1 MVMVYSY
8 FCTRMILSFLFIILN
23 AKEVTLF
30 VSMKQH
36 CEKKYSLWTIADA
49 KNRVFSVWWSKSKII
64 KRKPN
69 WFSDFWISFEYISI
83 IYLTYLL
90 HSTKLIFDNSKPWK
104 NVGVVV
110 GNNEGFKLNLEQPI
124 PTMIYGQ
131 FIITFKS
138 QTS

>member
-36 CEKKYSLWTIADA
+36 CGKKYSLWTIVHSIC
-49 KNRVFSVWWSKSKII
+49 KKSGVWWSKII
-64 KRKPN
+64 NCKPN

-83 IYLTYLL
+83 IYLTYL
-90 HSTKLIFDNSKPWK
+90 TTFNKIDNCKPWK

-110 GNNEGFKLNLEQPI
+110 GNNEGFELNLDQPI
-124 PTMIYGQ
+124 PTTIYGQ

-138 QTS
+138 QTSS